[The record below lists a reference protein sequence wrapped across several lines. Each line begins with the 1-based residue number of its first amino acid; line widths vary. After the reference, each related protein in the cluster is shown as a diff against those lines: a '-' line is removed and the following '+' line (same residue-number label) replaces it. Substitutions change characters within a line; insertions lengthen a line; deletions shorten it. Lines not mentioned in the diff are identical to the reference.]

1 MNILK
6 SKIFKT
12 SFFFLLFS
20 NLGNLFSFFYQI
32 SISRYLS
39 LNDYSLIISI
49 YALIAI
55 LSVPSGIITFV
66 ISYFYNKKKRDY
78 YLKTII
84 IIFSFIIFLE
94 IILLLIFK
102 KKIYALFKFNDFE
115 YLFFIINI
123 QFFTFIITI
132 LNSVLLSKKN
142 YKLFSIFSSLPLY
155 LRYLFL
161 IIAIFIFNN
170 SINLNIIIYIN
181 IFSLIVSIFI
191 LLKFKK
197 INLFKIL
204 TLKTNN
210 YSYFYEV
217 YKIILPFFIIYLSLY
232 YLQNIDII
240 IIRNLFNE
248 ELSGKLAAAIII
260 GKIPFFAL
268 SLMTYLIFPET
279 RNLNNKYNFLLI
291 YNNIFK
297 FIIFFIFASLLYLIF
312 INFIGE
318 KILTLIFG
326 SRFINTGQYMLI
338 ISLYYI
344 QLLIY
349 MFLTF
354 IIMANKLFK
363 LYIYSSV
370 LFITTTSTY
379 IFLTNLSIK
388 NIYLTLNLLLFF
400 LNIINIYNVF
410 FSKKKNKK

>member
-66 ISYFYNKKKRDY
+66 INYFYNKKKRDY
-78 YLKTII
+78 YFKTII

-102 KKIYALFKFNDFE
+102 KNIYALFKFNNFE
-115 YLFFIINI
+115 YFLFIVQI

-132 LNSVLLSKKN
+132 INSVLLSEKN
-142 YKLFSIFSSLPLY
+142 YNLFSIFSSLPLY

-161 IIAIFIFNN
+161 VIAIFIFNN
-170 SINLNIIIYIN
+170 SVNLNTIIYIN

-204 TLKTNN
+204 TLRTNN
-210 YSYFYEV
+210 YSYYNEV
-217 YKIILPFFIIYLSLY
+217 YKIILPFFLIYLTLY

-240 IIRNLFNE
+240 IIRNVFSE
-248 ELSGKLAAAIII
+248 ELSGKIAAAIII

-268 SLMTYLIFPET
+268 SLITYLIFPET
-279 RNLNNKYNFLLI
+279 RNLNNKHNVLLI
-291 YNNIFK
+291 YKNIFK
-297 FIIFFIFASLLYLIF
+297 FLIFFFFASLLYLIF
-312 INFIGE
+312 INFLGE
-318 KILTLIFG
+318 KILTIIFG

-363 LYIYSSV
+363 IYIFSSI
-370 LFITTTSTY
+370 LLITATSTY
-379 IFLTNLSIK
+379 IFLSDLSIK
-388 NIYLTLNLLLFF
+388 IIYLVLNLLLFF

-410 FSKKKNKK
+410 NSNKKSKK